1 MTKSSDALD
10 LCSDCFDNVTK
21 LHKQYLEELKIEKKQ

>member
-10 LCSDCFDNVTK
+10 LCSDCFDNVARLNK
-21 LHKQYLEELKIEKKQ
+21 EYLEEKKNENK